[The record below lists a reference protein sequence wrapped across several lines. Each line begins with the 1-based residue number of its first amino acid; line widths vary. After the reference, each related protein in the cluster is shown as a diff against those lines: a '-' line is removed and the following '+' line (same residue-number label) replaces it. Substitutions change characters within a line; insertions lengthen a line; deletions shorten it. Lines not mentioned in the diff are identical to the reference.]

1 MKFNPTYLCALLL
14 FTNVL
19 CAQQH
24 PLCDFEAISSN
35 ANELLGD
42 ATYGDFDG
50 DGDLD
55 VVALGFE
62 IDDEDTITANGIEL
76 LLNNGDGTFFT
87 ADSLAV
93 NLEAIR
99 VISGDVDGDD
109 DLDLVVSNSFLNT
122 VSVLLNNGNA
132 EFAAGIDFPLVQDP
146 MLAALQLSLV
156 DIDGDDDDDLLVTSV
171 RADPEADVIGTLSI
185 LINDGSGDFGA
196 ASSSELAFFP
206 STIEPLDFDNDGD
219 LDLLIDTNGLTEES
233 LAELLFM
240 ENDGNGNFTI
250 DRAVEIFQ
258 AGTATIEITDVDADS
273 FDDIMVSAGSSSF
286 SILYGT
292 ADGFE
297 EEAVTNSFSGLAA
310 DFELKDLDDDL
321 DLDVIISS
329 GRFDR
334 IGVLINNG
342 DRNFTTLE
350 FFSMGLDAQCMF
362 QDDFTG
368 DGESEFLIVHSESM
382 ELVVT
387 SITCEFSPNDC
398 DVESVT
404 VSELDRPGGLAVADF
419 NGDGLLDLA
428 TAIAEDGLAIQL
440 NNGDGSFAVP
450 STFETD
456 GEINRMVAGDID
468 GDGDIDLVSANF
480 VLSNS
485 FSVFENDGN
494 GDFSNRTDESF
505 FLFGLNSPNEIELVD
520 LDGDSDL
527 DAVICVG
534 GLSGSSS
541 GFVYRNQNGSFQFAD
556 FLSAPGFTADLE
568 VADFDRDG
576 DMDLVFND
584 IFSAPA
590 SVFVFFN
597 NGNAFFSIAE
607 AISTNGLASSPGE
620 LAGSG
625 VLAVGDFNNDMCSDI
640 IVADRG
646 SNFLTTLLG
655 RGDGTFDSPVL
666 NELDVYQA
674 AKKLEPVDVDGDGD
688 LDLLVANGFPNNVLL
703 ALNDGDGNFDL
714 DLSVHLGDDPFDIVV
729 ADFDND
735 SVVEAF
741 ISHTG
746 SNSVEIATFSCND
759 FLLGD
764 VNQDGFVTL
773 LDISPF
779 VDLLVG
785 GLFQAEADIN
795 QDGVVDLLD
804 VAGFVELLTGT

>member
-14 FTNVL
+14 FANVL

-55 VVALGFE
+55 VVAFGFE
-62 IDDEDTITANGIEL
+62 IDDEDVITANGIEV

-87 ADSLAV
+87 ADSFAV
-93 NLEAIR
+93 NLEAFR
-99 VISGDVDGDD
+99 VISGDVDGDG

-132 EFAAGIDFPLVQDP
+132 EFAAAIDFPLVQDL
-146 MLAALQLSLV
+146 MLAAFELSLV

-171 RADPEADVIGTLSI
+171 RADPEVDVIGTLSI
-185 LINDGSGDFGA
+185 LINDGAGNFGA

-258 AGTATIEITDVDADS
+258 AGSATIEITDVDADS
-273 FDDIMVSAGSSSF
+273 FDDIMVSAGGSGF

-297 EEAVTNSFSGLAA
+297 EEAVRNSFSGLAA
-310 DFELKDLDDDL
+310 DFELKDLDNDL
-321 DLDVIISS
+321 DLDVVIASS
-329 GRFDR
+329 ILDR

-342 DRNFTTLE
+342 DRNFTTIE
-350 FFSMGLDAQCMF
+350 YFSLGLDAQCMF

-368 DGESEFLIVHSESM
+368 DGEPEFLIVHSESM

-387 SITCEFSPNDC
+387 SITCEFSPTDC
-398 DVESVT
+398 NAESVT
-404 VSELDRPGGLAVADF
+404 VSELNQPGGLAVGDF

-428 TAIAEDGLAIQL
+428 TATAENSLAIQF

-450 STFETD
+450 TSFETD
-456 GEINRMVAGDID
+456 GEIERLAAGDID

-494 GDFSNRTDESF
+494 GDFSNRTDEGF
-505 FLFGLNSPNEIELVD
+505 FLPGLNSPNEIELVD

-534 GLSGSSS
+534 GLTDGSS

-556 FLSAPGFTADLE
+556 FLSVPGFSTDVE

-576 DMDLVFND
+576 DVDLVFND
-584 IFSAPA
+584 VFSDPA

-597 NGNAFFSIAE
+597 NGNAFFSLAE
-607 AISTNGLASSPGE
+607 VIPTGGLASSPGE

-625 VLAVGDFNNDMCSDI
+625 VFAVGDFNNDMCSDI
-640 IVADRG
+640 IVADRA
-646 SNFLTTLLG
+646 SNFLSTLLG

-666 NELDVYQA
+666 SEMDVYQA
-674 AKKLEPVDVDGDGD
+674 AIKLEPVDVDSDGD

-703 ALNDGDGNFDL
+703 VLNDGDGNFDL
-714 DLSVHLGDDPFDIVV
+714 DLSVYLGDNPFDIEV
-729 ADFDND
+729 ADIDND
-735 SVVEAF
+735 SVLDAVV
-741 ISHTG
+741 SHTG
-746 SNSVEIATFSCND
+746 SDSVEIVTFSCND

-773 LDISPF
+773 LDVGPF
-779 VDLLVG
+779 VDLLID

-795 QDGVVDLLD
+795 QDGVVTLLD
-804 VAGFVELLTGT
+804 VAGFVDLLTGA